1 MSEIAKCPVCGE
13 TLSGHVDGFVECK
26 GGCSFRCGGYALP
39 RIAAAM
45 ECQARHDALVE
56 AVKKMRYANSKDR
69 WDALEWK
76 EACAEVDRL
85 IANESAADCKG
96 EG

>member
-1 MSEIAKCPVCGE
+1 MSEMKCPICEEDAYINGPLFMCRE
-13 TLSGHVDGFVECK
+13 CPFVIN
-26 GGCSFRCGGYALP
+26 YIDLP

-85 IANESAADCKG
+85 IASEGAADCQG
-96 EG
+96 EGC